1 MKVAVD
7 QGKSLPKYV
16 VDKKSSHGFK
26 EKLDEHLER
35 RLTASYHSWLQKT
48 LKFNTGSSGVY
59 QWGVTQAFVLLL
71 FMPRQPPMVRHRPV
85 GRQMWLKPSL
95 DKKPESPCSILPSSY
110 TSVWDFPMA
119 ACTCCGAHG
128 QLSEGPQH

>member
-85 GRQMWLKPSL
+85 GRQMWLKPRQ
-95 DKKPESPCSILPSSY
+95 K
-110 TSVWDFPMA
+110 T
-119 ACTCCGAHG
+119 
-128 QLSEGPQH
+128 